1 MIFYSVI
8 ISHIFKLQILKI
20 QITMIWK
27 LWKLSSNDHFSEAEQ
42 PSRRKQEYDLKVY
55 VNQAA
60 ETTENFSR
68 GKNIQTK

>member
-1 MIFYSVI
+1 MIYK
-8 ISHIFKLQILKI
+8 HCNQ
-20 QITMIWK
+20 
-27 LWKLSSNDHFSEAEQ
+27 SSKYHFSEAEQ

-68 GKNIQTK
+68 GKNIQNK

>member
-1 MIFYSVI
+1 MAVDRIASFL
-8 ISHIFKLQILKI
+8 HKL
-20 QITMIWK
+20 
-27 LWKLSSNDHFSEAEQ
+27 NPHFNFSEAEQ

-68 GKNIQTK
+68 GKNIQNK

>member
-1 MIFYSVI
+1 MFC
-8 ISHIFKLQILKI
+8 
-20 QITMIWK
+20 K

-60 ETTENFSR
+60 ESTENLKI
-68 GKNIQTK
+68 GKNIQNK